1 MEGIQDIEGYP
12 SYEVRSEEFTQR
24 VDKVLEV
31 IHLRIGQHFN
41 GSCTRITEEGFE
53 DRYIRVVVGIENK
66 EITDH
71 FATTLEELAEKLK
84 AEKIFDPFPGISSG
98 RLRGCKVT
106 SNCPKMP
113 PNSFFKISAL
123 RKNRS

>member
-1 MEGIQDIEGYP
+1 MEGIRDIEGHP

-24 VDKVLEV
+24 VDNVLEV

-71 FATTLEELAEKLK
+71 FATTLEELAEELK
-84 AEKIFDPFPGISSG
+84 AEKIFDEG
-98 RLRGCKVT
+98 RYVKGMVT
-106 SNCPKMP
+106 GLD
-113 PNSFFKISAL
+113 FERFIGYRFK
-123 RKNRS
+123 